1 MAQVT
6 VRQLAEVVG
15 TPVDRL
21 LAQLAEAGIQVGD
34 PDAAISDD
42 QKMQLLT
49 HLRES
54 HGESPSA
61 EPRKIT
67 LKRRSVSEIKLTGNQ
82 GRAKTVS
89 VEVRKK
95 RTYVKRSAV
104 MEEEAKRRA
113 EEDAVRQ
120 AELDQQR
127 AEDERRA
134 AEKKAVR
141 SEERLQE
148 EQERKHKQ

>member
-21 LAQLAEAGIQVGD
+21 LTQLAEAGIQVGD

-42 QKMQLLT
+42 QKMQLLS
-49 HLRES
+49 HLRQS
-54 HGESPSA
+54 HGENSSS

-67 LKRRSVSEIKLTGNQ
+67 LKRRSVSEIKMTGSQ

-89 VEVRKK
+89 VEVRKQ

-104 MEEEAKRRA
+104 MEEEA
-113 EEDAVRQ
+113 
-120 AELDQQR
+120 
-127 AEDERRA
+127 
-134 AEKKAVR
+134 
-141 SEERLQE
+141 
-148 EQERKHKQ
+148 

>member
-21 LAQLAEAGIQVGD
+21 LAQLAEAGIEVGD

-49 HLRES
+49 HLRQS
-54 HGESPSA
+54 HGETPSA

-67 LKRRSVSEIKLTGNQ
+67 LKRRSVSEIKLTGSQ

-95 RTYVKRSAV
+95 RTYVKRTVV

-127 AEDERRA
+127 AEDEKRA
-134 AEKKAVR
+134 AERAAKQAVEDAKR
-141 SEERLQE
+141 SAE
-148 EQERKHKQ
+148 